1 MKSLSDI
8 RKKYGL
14 TRASIA
20 NATGLSVAAI
30 GHYERGDR
38 QPRITTAR
46 KLVESVNRLTNGA
59 EQCSIE
65 SLFPTTKN

>member
-1 MKSLSDI
+1 MKTLSAI

-14 TRASIA
+14 TRASLA
-20 NATGLSVAAI
+20 TATGLSVAAI

-46 KLVESVNRLTNGA
+46 KIVTELNRLTAGA
-59 EQCSIE
+59 EQCTIE

>member
-1 MKSLSDI
+1 MKTLSEI
-8 RKKYGL
+8 RKNYGL

-38 QPRITTAR
+38 QPRINTAR
-46 KLVESVNRLTNGA
+46 KLVQAIGKLTNGA

-65 SLFPTTKN
+65 SLFPTTKI